1 MGFRKMTGTNKKALS
16 NRGGIERIILP
27 LALNFQTSESGLPE
41 RVDLLP
47 AGERIT
53 GRDGRSW
60 NNPNPGAVVE
70 RVNGSG
76 IDLVLDF
83 EHASELKAPHGE
95 PAPAAAW
102 LHDLR
107 VEADG
112 RITAGIKDWTPAGEA
127 AVLNREYRYIS
138 PAVHYN
144 RGTMDIV
151 GIGSA
156 GLTNKPNLPLAALN
170 HEQQEDT
177 MLKKILAKL
186 GLAEDATEETALNA
200 IGILQTDLQTALNSA
215 RTPPLDKFVPRAD
228 YETAL
233 NRAATAEAK
242 ITQGEKDRLEGEI
255 ETTINQA
262 LTEGKIAP
270 ASKEFYTAT
279 CRTEG
284 GLEQFKKFVASAPK
298 IVADSVLDGKHPED
312 AATALNA
319 DQTKI
324 MTMFGNSAEDLAKFG
339 K

>member
-1 MGFRKMTGTNKKALS
+1 MNKA
-16 NRGGIERIILP
+16 ILH
-27 LALNFQTSESGLPE
+27 LALNFVAGENGLPY
-41 RVDLLP
+41 RIDLLP
-47 AGERIT
+47 AGRRIV

-60 NNPNPGAVVE
+60 NNPHPE
-70 RVNGSG
+70 RVADQANNRG

-83 EHASELKAPHGE
+83 EHASELKAPQGD
-95 PAPAAAW
+95 PAPAAGW

-107 VEADG
+107 VEEDG
-112 RITAGIKDWTPAGEA
+112 RLTAAVNRWTPRGEQ
-127 AVLNREYRYIS
+127 AVRDGEYRYIS
-138 PAVHYN
+138 PAVLYDQK
-144 RGTMDIV
+144 TMNIV

-200 IGILQTDLQTALNSA
+200 IGTLQTNLQTAFNSA

-233 NRAATAEAK
+233 NRATTAEAK
-242 ITQGEKDRLEGEI
+242 IAQGEKDRLEEEI
-255 ETTINQA
+255 VTAINQA
-262 LTEGKIAP
+262 LVEGKIAP
-270 ASKEFYTAT
+270 ASKEFYIAT
-279 CRTEG
+279 CRSEG

-298 IVADSVLDGKHPED
+298 IVADSVLDGKKPEE

-324 MTMFGNSAEDLAKFG
+324 MQMFGNTAEDLTTYG

>member
-1 MGFRKMTGTNKKALS
+1 MTEYAYHSVGKRADD
-16 NRGGIERIILP
+16 RDDRPI
-27 LALNFQTSESGLPE
+27 
-41 RVDLLP
+41 RV
-47 AGERIT
+47 T

-60 NNPNPGAVVE
+60 NNPSPGAVVE
-70 RVNGSG
+70 RVNGAG

-83 EHASELKAPHGE
+83 EHASELKAPQGD

-107 VEADG
+107 VEPDG
-112 RITAGIKDWTPAGEA
+112 RITAAVKTWTPAGET

-170 HEQQEDT
+170 HEQKEDI

-200 IGILQTDLQTALNSA
+200 IGTLQVDLQTALNSA

-242 ITQGEKDRLEGEI
+242 IAQGDKDRLEEEI
-255 ETTINQA
+255 ATAINQA

-270 ASKEFYTAT
+270 ASKEYYTAM

-284 GLEQFKKFVASAPK
+284 GLEQFKQFISLAPK
-298 IVADSVLDGKHPED
+298 IVADSGLDGKRVPD
-312 AATALNA
+312 KTATALNA
-319 DQTKI
+319 QEKDICVKLGVTEEEYLK
-324 MTMFGNSAEDLAKFG
+324 TVV
-339 K
+339 